1 MKEGYYMFEY
11 ITVNKDSLI
20 GRIEFKTEIPIYKTK
35 KVYLSEDGMERSLE
49 LKRLG
54 KNSSDVSYES
64 PHDWRIPYI
73 ILKYK
78 SGVDE
83 DVLNKQIETI
93 KKEIITAERMNIF
106 IENKSDF
113 LNFLRNNTRRL
124 NKLKEENEKNLKH
137 NTIMKQVNKL
147 SDDEIIELFSIA
159 SFHLEQIVESEDD
172 TFLTTTQ
179 NKILDINQYF
189 QGI

>member
-54 KNSSDVSYES
+54 KSSSDVSYES

-78 SGVDE
+78 SGIDE
-83 DVLNKQIETI
+83 DALNKQIEAI
-93 KKEIITAERMNIF
+93 EKEIITAERMNIL
-106 IENKSDF
+106 IENKSYF
-113 LNFLRNNTRRL
+113 VNFLRNNTRRL
-124 NKLKEENEKNLKH
+124 NKLKEKNEKNLKH

-179 NKILDINQYF
+179 NKILDINQYL

>member
-1 MKEGYYMFEY
+1 MFEY

-20 GRIEFKTEIPIYKTK
+20 GRIEFETEIPIYKTK

-64 PHDWRIPYI
+64 PHDLRIPYI

-179 NKILDINQYF
+179 NKILDINQYL

>member
-20 GRIEFKTEIPIYKTK
+20 GKIEFKTEIPIYKTK

-54 KNSSDVSYES
+54 KSSSDVSYES

-78 SGVDE
+78 SGIDE
-83 DVLNKQIETI
+83 DALNKQIEAI
-93 KKEIITAERMNIF
+93 EKEIITAERMNIL

-113 LNFLRNNTRRL
+113 VNFLRNNTRRL
-124 NKLKEENEKNLKH
+124 NKLKEKNEKNLKH

-159 SFHLEQIVESEDD
+159 SFHLEQIVESEDA

-179 NKILDINQYF
+179 NKILDINQYL

>member
-1 MKEGYYMFEY
+1 MFEY
-11 ITVNKDSLI
+11 ITVNKDNLI
-20 GRIEFKTEIPIYKTK
+20 GRIEFNTEIPIYKTK

-54 KNSSDVSYES
+54 KKSSDVSYES
-64 PHDWRIPYI
+64 PYDWRIPYI
-73 ILKYK
+73 ILQYK

-83 DVLNKQIETI
+83 DALNKQIETI
-93 KKEIITAERMNIF
+93 KKEIITAEMMNIL

-113 LNFLRNNTRRL
+113 INFLRNNTRRL
-124 NKLKEENEKNLKH
+124 NKLQEKNEKNLKH
-137 NTIMKQVNKL
+137 NIIMKQVNKL

-159 SFHLEQIVESEDD
+159 SFHLEQMVESEDD

-179 NKILDINQYF
+179 NKILEINQYI

>member
-20 GRIEFKTEIPIYKTK
+20 GKIEFKTEIPIYKTK

-54 KNSSDVSYES
+54 KSSSDVSYES

-78 SGVDE
+78 SGIDE
-83 DVLNKQIETI
+83 DALNKQIEAI
-93 KKEIITAERMNIF
+93 EKEIITAERMNIL

-113 LNFLRNNTRRL
+113 VNFLRNNTRRL
-124 NKLKEENEKNLKH
+124 NKLKEKNEKNLKH

-179 NKILDINQYF
+179 NKILDINQYL

>member
-179 NKILDINQYF
+179 NKILDINQYL